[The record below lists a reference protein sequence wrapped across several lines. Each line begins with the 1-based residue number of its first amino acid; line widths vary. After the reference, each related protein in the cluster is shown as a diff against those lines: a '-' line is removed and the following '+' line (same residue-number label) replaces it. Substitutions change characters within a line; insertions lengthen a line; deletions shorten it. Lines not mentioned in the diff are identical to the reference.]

1 MKKQNGFTL
10 IELMVTLVVATILIT
25 VAVPGMRGM
34 IESNKVV
41 SAANSISSVMNLA
54 RSEAAKRSVNVT
66 VCASNDSD
74 QPTPGCAGASW
85 QVGWVV
91 WADLDKDGN
100 FDSPGEV
107 IQVGSALPAST
118 NITATVTSI
127 AFDSTGFASGANTW
141 KVCDSGSGNVGYEVK
156 LLVSGA
162 LSESTQVA
170 CP

>member
-25 VAVPGMRGM
+25 VAVPGMQSM

-41 SAANSISSVMNLA
+41 TAANSISSVMNLA
-54 RSEAAKRSVNVT
+54 RSEAAKRAVNVT
-66 VCASNDSD
+66 ACVSNDQASC
-74 QPTPGCAGASW
+74 TGATW
-85 QVGWVV
+85 NQGWLV
-91 WADLDKDGN
+91 WADLNNNASLDA
-100 FDSPGEV
+100 GEI

-118 NITATVTSI
+118 NVTATVASI
-127 AFDSTGFASGANTW
+127 AFDSTGFASAANTW